1 MDLSVIIINYN
12 VRPFLENALNSI
24 RRAVVDLMSEI
35 FVVDNA
41 SDDGSV
47 EMVREKFPE
56 VKLIQNKTNL
66 GFSAANNIA
75 LKQSSGKFI
84 VLLNP
89 DTIVQEDTFSSL
101 TDFLSQ
107 NPKVGLVGCKILNP
121 DGTIQLACRRSFPTP
136 WIALTK
142 VTGLSALFPKTKLFG
157 KYNLTYLDPDKA
169 SEVDAISGSFMFLKK
184 EVYEQVGGLDEK
196 YFMYGEDLDWCYRVQ
211 KSGWKIY
218 YYPQTQIIHYKGE
231 STRRSNIDD
240 LKMFHDA
247 MHIFVKSHLNHSF
260 LILSILRVG
269 IVMRSWFTNSIRLAK
284 YLIPPIIDWV
294 LFLVA
299 LAAGSLLRFDKVVSV
314 PPYAILPVII
324 VPGLIIILTIL
335 FSGGYTKYR
344 YSFFR
349 TAISV
354 IIGFTIISALTFFFK
369 QFAFSRIVVV
379 YAAIVSFIL
388 LPGWRFIFRSVINYV
403 KLSKGQFFGRK
414 TLIVGVDR
422 NAKQL
427 LQKLRSSISSR
438 YNIVGLIDT
447 THKNI
452 GDKVLGVEI
461 VGSSE
466 NIAKV
471 IDEYR
476 VSDVIFSAE
485 SLSYRD
491 ILTVVSKSRNREIH
505 FRMVPN
511 SMEVIIGKT
520 HIDQL
525 DEFPLIEIEY
535 KLHSPLNRFTKRL
548 FDLIGSSIML
558 ILFSL
563 TIKAFKGKIHY
574 NLLPFVFS
582 GRYSLVG
589 SPIDSTFL
597 NGSKD
602 NNDSYI
608 PKPGL
613 TGLYQINRRE
623 GMTREEIEKY
633 NLYYAKNYSVL
644 LDIEIILKSIILSN
658 KNKKR

>member
-1 MDLSVIIINYN
+1 MDLSIIIVNYN

-24 RRAVVDLMSEI
+24 RRAVGNLEHEI

-41 SDDGSV
+41 SDDGSI
-47 EMVREKFPE
+47 EMVCEKFPDII
-56 VKLIQNKTNL
+56 LIQNKTNL

-75 LKQSSGKFI
+75 LKQSKGKFI

-101 TDFLSQ
+101 INFLDQ
-107 NPKVGLVGCKILNP
+107 NPKIGLVGCKILNP

-142 VTGLSALFPKTKLFG
+142 VTGLSTLFPKTKLFG
-157 KYNLTYLDPDKA
+157 KYNLTYLNPDETY
-169 SEVDAISGSFMFLKK
+169 EVDAISGSFMFLKR
-184 EVYEQVGGLDEK
+184 EVYENIGGLNEK
-196 YFMYGEDLDWCYRVQ
+196 YFMYGEDLDWCYRIQ
-211 KSGWKIY
+211 KAGWKIF

-231 STRRSNIDD
+231 STRRSNTDE

-260 LILSILRVG
+260 LILSILRLG
-269 IVMRSWFTNSIRLAK
+269 IVVRSWLTNLIRLAK
-284 YLIPPIIDWV
+284 YLIFPILDWV

-299 LAAGSLLRFDKVVSV
+299 LIVGSLLRFDKIVTV
-314 PPYAILPVII
+314 PPYAILPIII

-335 FSGGYTKYR
+335 FSGGYTRYR
-344 YSFFR
+344 YSYLR
-349 TAISV
+349 IAVSV
-354 IIGFTIISALTFFFK
+354 LIGFTIISALTFFFK
-369 QFAFSRIVVV
+369 QFAFSRMVVA
-379 YAAIVSFIL
+379 YAATVSVVL
-388 LPGWRFIFRSVINYV
+388 LPGWRLLLHSLFSFGNV
-403 KLSKGQFFGRK
+403 SKGKIFGRK
-414 TLIVGVDR
+414 TLIVGVDQ
-422 NAKQL
+422 NAQRL
-427 LQKLRSSISSR
+427 LQKLRSNIGSR

-452 GDKVLGVEI
+452 GDKVLGIEI
-461 VGSSE
+461 VGSIE
-466 NIAKV
+466 NIVKL

-476 VSDVIFSAE
+476 ISDVIFSSE

-491 ILTVVSKSRNREIH
+491 ILSIISRSRNREIN

-525 DEFPLIEIEY
+525 NEIPLIDIDY

-548 FDLIGSSIML
+548 FDLAGSIIL
-558 ILFSL
+558 LVLFSP
-563 TIKAFKGKIHY
+563 TKQAFKEKIHY
-574 NLLPFVFS
+574 NLLPFVLS

-589 SPIDSTFL
+589 PPIDNTVS
-597 NGSKD
+597 NGPID
-602 NNDSYI
+602 NIDIYI
-608 PKPGL
+608 QKPGL
-613 TGLYQINRRE
+613 TGLYQINRHE
-623 GMTREEIEKY
+623 GISLEEIENYKI
-633 NLYYAKNYSVL
+633 YYAKNYSVL
-644 LDIEIILKSIILSN
+644 LDIEIILKSIIFSN